1 MEPLAS
7 FHAKI
12 QSGGPGW
19 CQAMAA
25 RSSLVDKGLIAIDE
39 YASDDGGGMPV
50 EEEEGHLGPAY
61 AKDVAWMTFLKWNMK
76 ALCMSS

>member
-1 MEPLAS
+1 MSSHGRKELNSHNADSIFDEELA
-7 FHAKI
+7 
-12 QSGGPGW
+12 
-19 CQAMAA
+19 
-25 RSSLVDKGLIAIDE
+25 DEGLGAIDE

-50 EEEEGHLGPAY
+50 EEEEGRLGPAY